1 MIKVEFPSSLL
12 PEYNFPVSTWSRA
25 DTKAYINLTDM
36 KGYLYYF
43 ETNEIDIQELI
54 HCFYHQNYSIEDMSF
69 IFRMSLYETLIPL
82 PKPLD
87 IANYQN
93 FNWIPSLSE
102 EKFNFLISLNYYFQI
117 DGYDCFNYETFAY
130 FLLSSDNLLA
140 FLMCEKFEEFEGKW
154 HNIGCFIQTKF
165 ITCVFLSFFPILQ
178 TVSDIAI
185 DHLEKILLFFEVF
198 DGKENAMDETE
209 DRYFYFICRIIKNKL
224 GIKEEEEEEVNQDI
238 DIDEELKE
246 FYSEKSKELLT
257 KLIDDLNQI
266 YELVAIEIN
275 AEEEAGDVS
284 EATEEED
291 EAAEEEDSFEGIELY
306 FKNEDLLIHELL
318 EDLYENLSDNNC
330 E

>member
-1 MIKVEFPSSLL
+1 M
-12 PEYNFPVSTWSRA
+12 
-25 DTKAYINLTDM
+25 
-36 KGYLYYF
+36 
-43 ETNEIDIQELI
+43 
-54 HCFYHQNYSIEDMSF
+54 
-69 IFRMSLYETLIPL
+69 
-82 PKPLD
+82 
-87 IANYQN
+87 
-93 FNWIPSLSE
+93 
-102 EKFNFLISLNYYFQI
+102 
-117 DGYDCFNYETFAY
+117 
-130 FLLSSDNLLA
+130 
-140 FLMCEKFEEFEGKW
+140 
-154 HNIGCFIQTKF
+154 
-165 ITCVFLSFFPILQ
+165 
-178 TVSDIAI
+178 
-185 DHLEKILLFFEVF
+185 
-198 DGKENAMDETE
+198 
-209 DRYFYFICRIIKNKL
+209 
-224 GIKEEEEEEVNQDI
+224 NQDI